1 MAKTVDITK
10 YFNRENEENGIW
22 KELVINGEET
32 GIEACVYGIN
42 SNRVYIA
49 NEKFKRDEAELEKIS
64 DSEERHMKEEAVYAE
79 RISSFVKDFRNKE
92 TKQSLGKEGKPM
104 TRDEIYNVIFNSL
117 PIATAVMKIA
127 TDSEYFLGI
136 QKNA

>member
-1 MAKTVDITK
+1 
-10 YFNRENEENGIW
+10 
-22 KELVINGEET
+22 
-32 GIEACVYGIN
+32 
-42 SNRVYIA
+42 
-49 NEKFKRDEAELEKIS
+49 
-64 DSEERHMKEEAVYAE
+64 MKEEAVYAE
-79 RISSFVKDFRNKE
+79 RISGFVKDFRNKE